1 MAEEHIPFAELDF
14 DETPDQSHLNSC
26 EECRKGWAVFRFLG
40 FQVKSA
46 PQIDPP
52 PFFSQRLAHLAQ
64 TAEVSFA
71 FLFQRVAQ
79 QLIPVFLALV
89 LATSFLLYRQTEVE
103 PDMEYYSAV
112 FFSEP
117 APEDL
122 SVEDVVDSLRELP
135 EEELLP

>member
-1 MAEEHIPFAELDF
+1 MPEEHIPFAELDF
-14 DETPDQSHLNSC
+14 DEIPDQSHLNRC
-26 EECRKGWAVFRFLG
+26 EECRKEWAVFRFLG

-64 TAEVSFA
+64 TPEVSFA

-79 QLIPVFLALV
+79 QLIPVFLVLV

-103 PDMEYYSAV
+103 PAMEYYSAV
-112 FFSEP
+112 FFQEP
-117 APEDL
+117 VPEDI
-122 SVEDVVDSLRELP
+122 SVEDVMDSLRELP

>member
-1 MAEEHIPFAELDF
+1 MPEEHIPFAELDF
-14 DETPDQSHLNSC
+14 DDEPDQSHLNSC
-26 EECRKGWAVFRFLG
+26 EDCRKEWAVFRFLG

-64 TAEVSFA
+64 TTEVSFA
-71 FLFQRVAQ
+71 FFFQRVAQ
-79 QLIPVFLALV
+79 QLIPVFLVLV
-89 LATSFLLYRQTEVE
+89 LATGFLLYKPTPVE
-103 PDMEYYSAV
+103 PAMEYYAAV
-112 FFSEP
+112 FFQEP
-117 APEDL
+117 VPEDL